1 MADSNHP
8 PETRIGQRVGDYVL
22 ERLIGRGGM
31 SAVYFGR
38 QWTTGK
44 AAAVKIVHRDLPEN
58 IDADRRLEQEARAIA
73 RIDHPHVVRV
83 FDLGWTPDGLPFLA
97 MEYLEGVALSA
108 LSGHGT
114 PIALARLIPIALQIL
129 EALTKAHELH
139 IIHRDLKPENI
150 LLIRQ
155 EGVDDFVKMLDF
167 GIAKMLGK
175 QPHSLVHTHRGVV
188 LGTPE
193 YLPPEIA
200 MDLQVSPATDL
211 YALGVILFE
220 ALTGRLPFTG
230 RGAGDLA
237 EKHCFTPPPRPRTFN
252 SQIPAELEQVV
263 LKCLAKS
270 ASERYDSAAA
280 LAAALRPFASVD
292 RVPVSTVNLTVET
305 DPDRTEVA
313 ALPKPS
319 PDHLERELRDEL
331 SRRWVDQTM
340 PSALQRSLS
349 RLDHLSDRVVELET
363 ELAVIDDRLAEGAR
377 RPTGSE
383 GERERLRHAIAL
395 LEATFADLQTQ
406 DTALARDLSLFDA
419 RTAQLL
425 DMMRVGRDATTSVL
439 QGLLSPQNIEA
450 TGERVRE
457 RVTVEKL
464 EAERRR
470 VLAEYERTAQ
480 MLAESRAQDARL
492 ALEAD
497 SIGALHAA
505 ERIRHQAR
513 RAVLQAE
520 LDQIRRGQTHAVYQ
534 FALDM
539 AVAVGLQ

>member
-1 MADSNHP
+1 MADPSHP

-38 QWTTGK
+38 HWTTGK

-97 MEYLEGVALSA
+97 MEYLEGLALSA
-108 LSGHGT
+108 ISGNGT
-114 PIALARLIPIALQIL
+114 PVAIARVIPIALQIL

-150 LLIRQ
+150 LLIRHD
-155 EGVDDFVKMLDF
+155 GVDDFVKMLDF

-200 MDLQVSPATDL
+200 MDLPVSPATDL

-237 EKHCFTPPPRPRTFN
+237 EKHCFTPPPRPRAFN
-252 SQIPAELEQVV
+252 SHIPAELEQVI
-263 LKCLAKS
+263 LRCLAKS
-270 ASERYDSAAA
+270 AHERYESAAA
-280 LAAALRPFASVD
+280 LTAALRPFSSAE
-292 RVPVSTVNLTVET
+292 RAPVSTVNLVT
-305 DPDRTEVA
+305 DQDRTEVA

-349 RLDHLSDRVVELET
+349 RLDHLSERMEELET
-363 ELAVIDDRLAEGAR
+363 QLALIDDRLAEGTR

-383 GERERLRHAIAL
+383 AEHERLRQTIRQ
-395 LEATFADLQTQ
+395 LETTLTTLREQ
-406 DTALARDLSLFDA
+406 DAALAQDLALFDA
-419 RTAQLL
+419 RTAHLL
-425 DMMRVGRDATTSVL
+425 DLMRVGRDATTSVL
-439 QGLLSPQNIEA
+439 QGLLSPENIEA
-450 TGERVRE
+450 TSERVRE
-457 RVTVEKL
+457 RVTVERL

-470 VLAEYERTAQ
+470 ILSEYERTTQ
-480 MLAESRAQDARL
+480 MLADALSQEARL
-492 ALEAD
+492 ALEA
-497 SIGALHAA
+497 STVSALHAA
-505 ERIRHQAR
+505 ERQRQQAR

-520 LDQIRRGQTHAVYQ
+520 IDQIRRGQIHAVYQ

-539 AVAVGLQ
+539 AVAVGVQ

>member
-1 MADSNHP
+1 M
-8 PETRIGQRVGDYVL
+8 
-22 ERLIGRGGM
+22 
-31 SAVYFGR
+31 
-38 QWTTGK
+38 
-44 AAAVKIVHRDLPEN
+44 
-58 IDADRRLEQEARAIA
+58 
-73 RIDHPHVVRV
+73 RV

-97 MEYLEGVALSA
+97 MEYLEGLALSA
-108 LSGHGT
+108 ISGNGT
-114 PIALARLIPIALQIL
+114 PVAIARVIPIALQIL

-150 LLIRQ
+150 LLIRHD
-155 EGVDDFVKMLDF
+155 GVDDFVKMLDF

-200 MDLQVSPATDL
+200 MDLPVSPATDL

-237 EKHCFTPPPRPRTFN
+237 EKHCFTPPPRPRAFN
-252 SQIPAELEQVV
+252 SHIPAELEQVI
-263 LKCLAKS
+263 LRCLAKS
-270 ASERYDSAAA
+270 AHERYESAAA
-280 LAAALRPFASVD
+280 LTAALRPFSSAE
-292 RVPVSTVNLTVET
+292 RAPVSTVNLVT
-305 DPDRTEVA
+305 DQDRTEVA

-349 RLDHLSDRVVELET
+349 RLDHLSERMEELET
-363 ELAVIDDRLAEGAR
+363 QLALIDDRLAEGTR

-383 GERERLRHAIAL
+383 AEHERLRQTIRQ
-395 LEATFADLQTQ
+395 LETTLTTLREQDAGLAQDL
-406 DTALARDLSLFDA
+406 ALFDA
-419 RTAQLL
+419 RTAHLL
-425 DMMRVGRDATTSVL
+425 DLMRVGRDATTSVL
-439 QGLLSPQNIEA
+439 QGLLSPENIEA
-450 TGERVRE
+450 TSERVRE
-457 RVTVEKL
+457 RVTVERL

-470 VLAEYERTAQ
+470 ILSEYERTTQ
-480 MLAESRAQDARL
+480 MLADALSQEARL
-492 ALEAD
+492 ALEANTVT
-497 SIGALHAA
+497 ALHAA
-505 ERIRHQAR
+505 ERQRQQAR

-520 LDQIRRGQTHAVYQ
+520 IDQIRRGQIHAVYQ

-539 AVAVGLQ
+539 AVAVGVQ

>member
-1 MADSNHP
+1 MADSNQP

-31 SAVYFGR
+31 SSVYFGR
-38 QWTTGK
+38 HWTTAK

-97 MEYLEGVALSA
+97 MEYLEGLALSA

-114 PIALARLIPIALQIL
+114 PVALARMIPIALQIL
-129 EALTKAHELH
+129 EALAKAHELH

-150 LLIRQ
+150 LLIRHD
-155 EGVDDFVKMLDF
+155 GVDDWVKMLDF

-252 SQIPAELEQVV
+252 GQIPAELEQVI

-270 ASERYDSAAA
+270 ANDRFESAEA
-280 LAAALRPFASVD
+280 LAAALRPFGMTE
-292 RVPVSTVNLTVET
+292 RTPMLTVNLVA
-305 DPDRTEVA
+305 DQDRTEVGT
-313 ALPKPS
+313 LPKPS
-319 PDHLERELRDEL
+319 PEHLERELRDEL
-331 SRRWVDQTM
+331 SRRWVEQTM

-349 RLDHLSDRVVELET
+349 RLDHLTDRLVELET
-363 ELAVIDDRLAEGAR
+363 ELAVVDDRLAEGVR
-377 RPTGSE
+377 RPTGTESE
-383 GERERLRHAIAL
+383 HERVRQTIGHLETT
-395 LEATFADLQTQ
+395 LEALREQ
-406 DTALARDLSLFDA
+406 DASVAQELAVFDA
-419 RTAQLL
+419 RAAHLL
-425 DMMRVGRDATTSVL
+425 ELMRVGRDATTSVL
-439 QGLLSPQNIEA
+439 QGLLSPRHIEA
-450 TGERVRE
+450 TSERVRE

-464 EAERRR
+464 EADRRR
-470 VLAEYERTAQ
+470 GLAELERTTQ
-480 MLAESRAQDARL
+480 MLADARTRDARL
-492 ALEAD
+492 SLEA
-497 SIGALHAA
+497 GTAEALHRS
-505 ERIRHQAR
+505 EHLRLQAR

-520 LDQIRRGQTHAVYQ
+520 IDQIRRGQTHAVYQ

>member
-1 MADSNHP
+1 MADSNQP

-31 SAVYFGR
+31 SSVYFGR
-38 QWTTGK
+38 HWTTAK

-97 MEYLEGVALSA
+97 MEYLEGLALSA

-114 PIALARLIPIALQIL
+114 PVALARMIPIALQIL
-129 EALTKAHELH
+129 EALAKAHELH

-150 LLIRQ
+150 LLIRHD
-155 EGVDDFVKMLDF
+155 GVDDWVKMLDF

-252 SQIPAELEQVV
+252 GQIPAELEQVI

-270 ASERYDSAAA
+270 ANDRFESAEA
-280 LAAALRPFASVD
+280 LAAALRPFGMTE
-292 RVPVSTVNLTVET
+292 RTPVLTVNLVA
-305 DPDRTEVA
+305 DQDRTEVGT
-313 ALPKPS
+313 LPKPS
-319 PDHLERELRDEL
+319 PEHLERELRDEL
-331 SRRWVDQTM
+331 SRRWVEQTM

-349 RLDHLSDRVVELET
+349 RLDHLTDRLVELET
-363 ELAVIDDRLAEGAR
+363 ELAVVDDRLAEGVR
-377 RPTGSE
+377 RPTGTESE
-383 GERERLRHAIAL
+383 HERVRQTIGHLETT
-395 LEATFADLQTQ
+395 LEALREQ
-406 DTALARDLSLFDA
+406 DASVAQELAVFDA
-419 RTAQLL
+419 RAAHLL
-425 DMMRVGRDATTSVL
+425 ELMRVGRDATTSVL
-439 QGLLSPQNIEA
+439 QGLLSPRHIEA
-450 TGERVRE
+450 TSERVRE

-464 EAERRR
+464 EADRRR
-470 VLAEYERTAQ
+470 GLAELERTTQ
-480 MLAESRAQDARL
+480 MLADARTRDARL
-492 ALEAD
+492 SLEA
-497 SIGALHAA
+497 GTAEALHRS
-505 ERIRHQAR
+505 EHLRLQAR

-520 LDQIRRGQTHAVYQ
+520 IDQIRRGQTHAVYQ

>member
-1 MADSNHP
+1 MADPSHP

-38 QWTTGK
+38 HWTTGK

-97 MEYLEGVALSA
+97 MEYLEGLALSA
-108 LSGHGT
+108 ISGNGT
-114 PIALARLIPIALQIL
+114 PVAIARVIPIALQIL

-150 LLIRQ
+150 LLIRHD
-155 EGVDDFVKMLDF
+155 GVDDFVKMLDF

-193 YLPPEIA
+193 YLPPQIA
-200 MDLQVSPATDL
+200 MDLPVSPATDL

-237 EKHCFTPPPRPRTFN
+237 EKHCFTPPPRPRAFN
-252 SQIPAELEQVV
+252 SHIPAELEQVI
-263 LKCLAKS
+263 LRCLAKS
-270 ASERYDSAAA
+270 AHERYESAAA
-280 LAAALRPFASVD
+280 LTAALRPFSSAE
-292 RVPVSTVNLTVET
+292 RAPVSTVNLVT
-305 DPDRTEVA
+305 DQDRTEVA

-349 RLDHLSDRVVELET
+349 RLDHLSERMEELET
-363 ELAVIDDRLAEGAR
+363 QLALIDDRLAEGTR

-383 GERERLRHAIAL
+383 AEHERLRQTIRQ
-395 LEATFADLQTQ
+395 LETTLTTLREQ
-406 DTALARDLSLFDA
+406 DAALAQDLALFDA
-419 RTAQLL
+419 RTAHLL
-425 DMMRVGRDATTSVL
+425 DLMRVGRDATTSVL
-439 QGLLSPQNIEA
+439 QGLLSPENIEA
-450 TGERVRE
+450 TSERVRE
-457 RVTVEKL
+457 RVTVERL

-470 VLAEYERTAQ
+470 ILSEYERTTQ
-480 MLAESRAQDARL
+480 MLADALSQEARL
-492 ALEAD
+492 ALEA
-497 SIGALHAA
+497 STVSALHAA
-505 ERIRHQAR
+505 ERQRQQAR

-520 LDQIRRGQTHAVYQ
+520 IDQIRRGQIHAVYQ

-539 AVAVGLQ
+539 AVAVGVQ

>member
-1 MADSNHP
+1 MADPSHP

-38 QWTTGK
+38 HWTTGK

-97 MEYLEGVALSA
+97 MEYLEGLALSA
-108 LSGHGT
+108 ISGNGT
-114 PIALARLIPIALQIL
+114 PVAIARVIPIALQIL

-150 LLIRQ
+150 LLIRHD
-155 EGVDDFVKMLDF
+155 GVDDFVKMLDF

-200 MDLQVSPATDL
+200 MDLPVSPATDL

-237 EKHCFTPPPRPRTFN
+237 EKHCFTPPPRPRAFN
-252 SQIPAELEQVV
+252 SHIPAELEQVI
-263 LKCLAKS
+263 LRCLAKS
-270 ASERYDSAAA
+270 AHERYESAAA
-280 LAAALRPFASVD
+280 LTAALRPFSSAE
-292 RVPVSTVNLTVET
+292 RAPVSTVNLVT
-305 DPDRTEVA
+305 DQDRTEVA

-349 RLDHLSDRVVELET
+349 RLDHLSERMEELET
-363 ELAVIDDRLAEGAR
+363 QLALIDDRLAEGTR

-383 GERERLRHAIAL
+383 AEHERLRQTIRQ
-395 LEATFADLQTQ
+395 LETTLTTLREQ
-406 DTALARDLSLFDA
+406 DAALAQDLALFDA
-419 RTAQLL
+419 RTAHLL
-425 DMMRVGRDATTSVL
+425 DLMRVGRDATTSVL
-439 QGLLSPQNIEA
+439 QGLLSPENIEA
-450 TGERVRE
+450 TSERVRE
-457 RVTVEKL
+457 RVTVERL

-470 VLAEYERTAQ
+470 ILSEYERTTQ
-480 MLAESRAQDARL
+480 MLADALSQEARL
-492 ALEAD
+492 ALEANTV
-497 SIGALHAA
+497 SALHAA
-505 ERIRHQAR
+505 ERQRQQAR

-520 LDQIRRGQTHAVYQ
+520 IDQIRRGQIHAVYQ

-539 AVAVGLQ
+539 AVAVGVQ